1 MAKPN
6 MTEEEQESVTVEKE
20 ATPVAA
26 YGQLKDR
33 LFEAGESAKRQMS
46 QLPPVTGKTPD
57 AYLDNRSPY
66 YRAKARAK
74 IMGPLVKLDQ
84 NMLNELG
91 YDDVVKLRK
100 ENLMSEGAFKQ
111 YLDYSDTLR
120 GTGAVSVEEMYK
132 SPNLSRAED

>member
-33 LFEAGESAKRQMS
+33 LFEAGESAKRQMN
-46 QLPPVTGKTPD
+46 QIPALMGKTPD
-57 AYLDNRSPY
+57 AYLGTRSPY
-66 YRAKARAK
+66 DRAKTRAK
-74 IMGPLVKLDQ
+74 LMGPLAKLDQ
-84 NMLNELG
+84 NMLNELS

-111 YLDYSDTLR
+111 FLDYSDTLP
-120 GTGAVSVEEMYK
+120 GTGSVSVEEMYK